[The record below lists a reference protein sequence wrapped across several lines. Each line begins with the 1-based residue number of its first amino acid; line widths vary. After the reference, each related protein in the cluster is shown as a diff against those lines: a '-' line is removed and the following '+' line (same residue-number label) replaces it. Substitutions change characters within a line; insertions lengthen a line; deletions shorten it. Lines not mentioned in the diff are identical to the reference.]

1 MLSVTS
7 PSRGALRGVRVLD
20 LSSVVLGPLAAQM
33 LGDMGADVIKIEA
46 PEGDLARSVG
56 PARTPG
62 MGALFLNCNRN
73 KRSLALNL
81 KHPDAA
87 EVLARLI
94 ADSDVVLHSVRTQ
107 AAQRIGLTYEAACS
121 VNPRIVFCHVGG
133 FSDRG
138 PYSGLPAF
146 DDIIQAAS
154 GLAQLQSIYTDEPRY
169 LPALVADK
177 TTAVFT
183 AYAIV
188 TALFHRERTG
198 VGQAVDVPMFE
209 TMTAFNLVEHLWGHS
224 FSPPIDQMVY
234 GSIRA
239 GVRRPFRTKDGFIAL
254 VPYTN
259 DHWLEFFRVV
269 GRAHMATDPRFAT
282 LAART
287 QNFSIVFGELGDC
300 MLAKTTDEWIALFR
314 QADIPAMRINSLQ
327 DLPDDAHLNAVGF
340 WQTRTHPTEGE
351 LRMPGIPYEL
361 TETPGGIDRL
371 APRLG
376 VHTQEVLLEF
386 GWDAAAITALAER
399 GVVMPAE

>member
-1 MLSVTS
+1 MPS
-7 PSRGALRGVRVLD
+7 PALQSPGALRGVRVLD

-33 LGDMGADVIKIEA
+33 LGDMGADVIKVEA

-62 MGALFLNCNRN
+62 MSSLFLSCNRN

-94 ADSDVVLHSVRTQ
+94 ADSDVVLHSVRTS
-107 AAQRIGLTYEAACS
+107 AAKRIGLTYEAAFAA
-121 VNPRIVFCHVGG
+121 NPRIVFCHVGG

-138 PYSGLPAF
+138 PYAGLPAF

-154 GLAQLQSIYTDEPRY
+154 GLAQLQSIYCGEPRY

-198 VGQAVDVPMFE
+198 VGQAVEVPMFE
-209 TMTAFNLVEHLWGHS
+209 TMTAFNLTEHLWGHV

-234 GSIRA
+234 GSIRS
-239 GVRRPFRTKDGFIAL
+239 GVRRPFRTQDGFIAL

-269 GRAHMATDPRFAT
+269 GRPHLATDPRFST

-287 QNFSIVFGELGDC
+287 QNFKVVFGELGDC
-300 MLAKTTDEWIALFR
+300 MQAKTTDEWIALFR

-327 DLPDDAHLNAVGF
+327 DLTDDDHLNAVGF

-361 TETPGGIDRL
+361 SDTPGGIDRL
-371 APRLG
+371 PPALG
-376 VHTQEVLLEF
+376 MHTQEILNEF
-386 GWDAAAITALAER
+386 GWDSDAVAALTKR
-399 GVVMPAE
+399 GVVISAA